1 MKPTKLPTS
10 SLREKDVTNLAR
22 PWQHQQHATHQ
33 VLLQSGSQ
41 NLGFKENILPLHLV
55 TFSFDPLSGT
65 KLMFPDSLYETKD
78 TSLLCL
84 SAFFGVL
91 SDCYRN
97 CLCSNSSC
105 SVWLCPL
112 HANLVIF
119 YCSFHS
125 RGRRVNAIFLFSFS
139 GFFYVFFPNKLLS
152 LMARAPGFWVYLKEH
167 SLIYFL
173 G

>member
-22 PWQHQQHATHQ
+22 PWQHQQHATHR

-41 NLGFKENILPLHLV
+41 NLGSKESILPLHLV
-55 TFSFDPLSGT
+55 TFSFDPLSGI

-91 SDCYRN
+91 SDCCRN

-105 SVWLCPL
+105 SVWLHPL

-125 RGRRVNAIFLFSFS
+125 RGRRVNAVFCLVFLDLFMCFFQTNSSPSWQEHLIFGSISRNIL
-139 GFFYVFFPNKLLS
+139 
-152 LMARAPGFWVYLKEH
+152 
-167 SLIYFL
+167 
-173 G
+173 